1 MWKSIKKNKE
11 IAVFILFL
19 IIGLAIYANSFGN
32 QFFWDDNDEI
42 VNNVYVQHF
51 SIGKMFSE
59 NMIAGVG
66 QVTNYYRPVL
76 LLSYAIDYFIWGM
89 HPFGFNLLDVMLH
102 ILNAWLVFILLLFLL
117 SLRKK
122 FNTPR
127 PAEAAVHP
135 SQEGTWLAFLP
146 ALIFLVYPLNT
157 EAVDYVSGRADV
169 MYAFFLLLSLIF
181 YFNFSQAQEKKKKII
196 NYFAAAIFFILSLL
210 TKETA
215 VVLPFL
221 VLLVELIFISEKS
234 GWEKLK
240 NAARNTWPLFA
251 ILIIYIILHF
261 TVFNFAGIN
270 GALPGC
276 QGAYCS
282 YNIFQRILV
291 FLLVALNYFKILFLP
306 LGLHMERA
314 VAEFGSIYSWKIFA
328 SLFIILAWATAAIKF
343 WRKEK
348 GIAFGFFWF
357 FILLAP
363 TAGIAVKVLYPTYE
377 HFLYLAMIGFWLAL
391 FSLLSLRASRE
402 AISGGTVEAR
412 LLRSARNDKD
422 FAKIIFYVMLSFCVV
437 FWGILTIRHNR
448 IWNNPITFYENNL
461 KYEPSSFIEHTNL
474 GMAYADAGRNDD
486 AIAQYEKAIA
496 IADVYPQVHYD
507 LANSLIAVKQYDR
520 AEKEYLQ
527 TIKMDP
533 QFGTAYQNLYNLYIY
548 LGEQD
553 RAEEIL
559 KEINKI
565 SNNK

>member
-1 MWKSIKKNKE
+1 MWESIKKNKE
-11 IAVFILFL
+11 IAVFVLFL

-51 SIGKMFSE
+51 NIGKMFSE
-59 NMIAGVG
+59 NMIAGAG

-76 LLSYAIDYFIWGM
+76 LLSYAIDYSIWGM

-102 ILNAWLVFILLLFLL
+102 ILNAWLIFILLLFLL
-117 SLRKK
+117 SLR
-122 FNTPR
+122 NNSTAETHPLRQGSGQAVRAAAPPLPR
-127 PAEAAVHP
+127 GELL
-135 SQEGTWLAFLP
+135 LAFLP
-146 ALIFLVYPLNT
+146 ALIFLVHPLNT

-169 MYAFFLLLSLIF
+169 MYAFFLLLALIF
-181 YFNFSQAQEKKKKII
+181 YFNFSLAPEKKKKII
-196 NYFAAAIFFILSLL
+196 NYFAVEIFFILSLL

-221 VLLVELIFISEKS
+221 VLLIELIFISEKS
-234 GWEKLK
+234 SWEKLK

-270 GALPGC
+270 GELPGC

-282 YNIFQRILV
+282 YNIWQRILV
-291 FLLVALNYFKILFLP
+291 FLLVVLNYFKILFLP

-328 SLFIILAWATAAIKF
+328 SLFIILVWATAAIKF
-343 WRKEK
+343 WQREK

-357 FILLAP
+357 FIMLAP
-363 TAGIAVKVLYPTYE
+363 TSGIVVKVLYPTYE
-377 HFLYLAMIGFWLAL
+377 HFLYLAMIGFWLTVL
-391 FSLLSLRASRE
+391 IPINLL
-402 AISGGTVEAR
+402 
-412 LLRSARNDKD
+412 
-422 FAKIIFYVMLSFCVV
+422 FAKIKSQKFLPFAGIIFYVMLSFCVI
-437 FWGILTIRHNR
+437 FCAILTIQHNH

-461 KYEPSSFIEHTNL
+461 KYEPNSFIEHTNL
-474 GMAYADAGRNDD
+474 GIAYADAGRNDD

-496 IADVYPQVHYD
+496 IADIYPQVHFD
-507 LANSLIAVKQYDR
+507 LANSLTAVQNYPQ

-533 QFGTAYQNLYNLYIY
+533 QFGTAYQNLYNIYMY
-548 LGEQD
+548 LGEKD
-553 RAEEIL
+553 KAGEIL
-559 KEINKI
+559 KEIDKI